1 MRTLRR
7 PMFRMGGS
15 TNQGITSG
23 LEKPKRGL
31 VNEPGSYS
39 ISEQMEE
46 LYKSADEIVRSRRP
60 KETYRDRDDF
70 LINLGLDLVS
80 RPPSSNIISTIG
92 AAAKGPFK
100 QFQTAQATRRKT
112 QAESEADLFG
122 TLVGAGAKVRS
133 GEGAGKGWLKQW
145 EFSQIAELNK
155 TINELSNKENLTE
168 EEKLRLQTAQD
179 QKNQIVELD
188 EVTKNFLKN
197 NKYLVE
203 DEISRLFTEDLQK
216 PEDDRRYKTKT
227 DLQLELDAMKNL
239 RRRYGA
245 AEGGRIGYQNAGSV
259 MPAGMSAMPISS
271 DMGQETGD
279 MGQET
284 MPEELQQNL
293 TFEELRNRL
302 PQEIGDDIIN
312 LILSSAE
319 AMEDFAT
326 IQTEQ
331 DISNFNKKYG
341 VNLVLPSEG

>member
-227 DLQLELDAMKNL
+227 DLQL
-239 RRRYGA
+239 
-245 AEGGRIGYQNAGSV
+245 
-259 MPAGMSAMPISS
+259 
-271 DMGQETGD
+271 
-279 MGQET
+279 
-284 MPEELQQNL
+284 
-293 TFEELRNRL
+293 
-302 PQEIGDDIIN
+302 
-312 LILSSAE
+312 
-319 AMEDFAT
+319 
-326 IQTEQ
+326 
-331 DISNFNKKYG
+331 
-341 VNLVLPSEG
+341 